1 MEELKILLEECVCE
15 KLIHMTASGARDK
28 DGISKVRIRP
38 VLQKGSLMFQSAARK
53 GKQEFHSNR
62 DRDELIGD
70 VLKFMEED
78 FRQLQIQMQDELI
91 TVLISKKG
99 KVTIKRKKSVTKLDA
114 PVLMHN
120 RKKHYILEEGIPVPF
135 LIDLGVQ
142 TAEGRIVHARYDK
155 FRQINRFLEF
165 IEDVLPNL
173 DPNRTNTIIDFGCGK
188 SYLTFAMYYY
198 LHVLKKYSIRVIGL
212 DLKKDVIALC
222 NRLSKKFGF
231 ENLTFLHGDIAGYEG
246 VDQVD
251 MVVTL
256 HACDTATD
264 YALTKAVKWGAKVIL
279 SVPCCQHEINKQIQ
293 NDLLSPVLQYG
304 LLKERMS
311 ALLTDGIRGQLLE
324 MSGYR
329 TQILEFIDMEH
340 TPKNIMIRAIRQ
352 GKKADGAALEAMMKE
367 LHVKPTLYGLLVGEE
382 V

>member
-1 MEELKILLEECVCE
+1 MIIDASRSFVKKPFSVGVQSPTEINAPRVCVVILRRICQLSLTRITHQVSRAFDLKRKGTGYMEELKILLEECVCE

-264 YALTKAVKWGAKVIL
+264 YALAKAVKWGAKVDRK
-279 SVPCCQHEINKQIQ
+279 SV
-293 NDLLSPVLQYG
+293 V
-304 LLKERMS
+304 
-311 ALLTDGIRGQLLE
+311 
-324 MSGYR
+324 
-329 TQILEFIDMEH
+329 
-340 TPKNIMIRAIRQ
+340 
-352 GKKADGAALEAMMKE
+352 
-367 LHVKPTLYGLLVGEE
+367 
-382 V
+382 

>member
-1 MEELKILLEECVCE
+1 M
-15 KLIHMTASGARDK
+15 S
-28 DGISKVRIRP
+28 
-38 VLQKGSLMFQSAARK
+38 
-53 GKQEFHSNR
+53 
-62 DRDELIGD
+62 
-70 VLKFMEED
+70 
-78 FRQLQIQMQDELI
+78 
-91 TVLISKKG
+91 
-99 KVTIKRKKSVTKLDA
+99 SVW
-114 PVLMHN
+114 
-120 RKKHYILEEGIPVPF
+120 IW
-135 LIDLGVQ
+135 
-142 TAEGRIVHARYDK
+142 
-155 FRQINRFLEF
+155 
-165 IEDVLPNL
+165 
-173 DPNRTNTIIDFGCGK
+173 
-188 SYLTFAMYYY
+188 
-198 LHVLKKYSIRVIGL
+198 
-212 DLKKDVIALC
+212 KKDVIALC

-264 YALTKAVKWGAKVIL
+264 YALAKAVKWGAKVIL

-340 TPKNIMIRAIRQ
+340 TPEKHHDPCDPPGQESRRGGIRDNDEGIACE
-352 GKKADGAALEAMMKE
+352 ADVVWVVGGGRGVGNLESTFMGVDNAGQ
-367 LHVKPTLYGLLVGEE
+367 L
-382 V
+382 